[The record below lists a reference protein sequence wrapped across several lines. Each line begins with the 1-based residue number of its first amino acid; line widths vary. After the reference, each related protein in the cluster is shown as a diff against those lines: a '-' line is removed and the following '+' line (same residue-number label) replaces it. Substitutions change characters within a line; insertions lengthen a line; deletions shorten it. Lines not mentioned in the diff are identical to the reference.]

1 MNLRKYFSIH
11 PSLLFALFLVSISPA
26 VGIVFGDD
34 NADRITLSEAVGMA
48 VENSHTLAIAEEST
62 NAAYE
67 GYRISKSAGYPQLV
81 FATEPIYGL
90 GVRRDYDFDA
100 FGDADFAAPGGF
112 SLPKRTSVTHSFSA
126 GLEFSQLLPTGGS
139 AVFGIGDTLDYRI
152 VLEEDDLEGYKQL
165 SQRPELSVLIEQP
178 VFVGGRFIDG
188 KLNHASRRV
197 AEIGWEKSRQNEK
210 SFKNREIL
218 TTVQLYFRLL
228 ALEKNIVFLEK
239 RLELAEDQL
248 AQTRIDFEQG
258 RASSNQILGLEVSAN
273 RQEEAILDARLAKV
287 RTERDLARILGVD
300 DLSEFELIDGLSR
313 LKEKVDEV
321 LSELN
326 LEPVPNTQT
335 EGGIQNPELAIKRL
349 EVEKAKWESRLNAR
363 DGAPTVGLNF
373 SLSPRYPDDRENSDL
388 IKNSLTDFFEEG
400 SGVDLAFGV
409 NLRIP
414 VTDGGK
420 KNAQRKADASAEAI
434 ARMDLN
440 AAVDDLQDRMKYT
453 KERDRLLIERLSLL
467 VLDRK
472 YQQNRLEREEDLA
485 ASKTTTKI
493 SVEKIRLEY
502 TAAKDNLWQTEAD
515 LVLNRLDLLNLYGYP
530 LEGLF

>member
-1 MNLRKYFSIH
+1 MNLRKYFSIQ
-11 PSLLFALFLVSISPA
+11 PSLLFAVFLIFITPAGGKVFSDDNGSLLTLTKA
-26 VGIVFGDD
+26 VG
-34 NADRITLSEAVGMA
+34 LA

-67 GYRISKSAGYPQLV
+67 GYRIAKSAGYPQLV
-81 FATEPIYGL
+81 FATEPVYGL

-112 SLPKRTSVTHSFSA
+112 SLPQRTSVTHSFSA

-139 AVFGIGDTLDYRI
+139 AVLGVGDTLDYRI
-152 VLEEDDLEGYKQL
+152 VLEEDDLDGYKQF

-210 SFKNREIL
+210 SLKNREIL
-218 TTVQLYFRLL
+218 TTVQLYLRLL
-228 ALEKNIVFLEK
+228 ALEKNIAFLEE
-239 RLELAEDQL
+239 RLRLAEDQL
-248 AQTRIDFEQG
+248 AQVRIDFEQG

-273 RQEEAILDARLAKV
+273 RQEEAILDARLAQV
-287 RTERDLARILGVD
+287 QAQRDLARILGVD
-300 DLSEFELIDGLSR
+300 DLSEFQLIDGLSG

-321 LSELN
+321 LKELSPEHE
-326 LEPVPNTQT
+326 LDTQNG
-335 EGGIQNPELAIKRL
+335 EGIQNPELAVKRL
-349 EVEKAKWESRLNAR
+349 EAEKAKWEARLNAR
-363 DGAPTVGLNF
+363 EGAPTVGLNF
-373 SLSPRYPDDRENSDL
+373 SLSPRYPDEQENSDL
-388 IKNSLTDFFEEG
+388 IKNSFTDFFEEG

-414 VTDGGK
+414 VTDGGRK
-420 KNAQRKADASAEAI
+420 DAQRKADASAQAV

-467 VLDRK
+467 ILDRQ
-472 YQQNRLEREEDLA
+472 YQQNRLEREENLA
-485 ASKTTTKI
+485 ESQTVTKL

-502 TAAKDNLWQTEAD
+502 TAALDNLWQTEAD

-530 LEGLF
+530 LEGIF

>member
-34 NADRITLSEAVGMA
+34 NAGRITLSEAVGMA

-273 RQEEAILDARLAKV
+273 RQEEAILDVRLAKV
-287 RTERDLARILGVD
+287 RTERDLARILGVG
-300 DLSEFELIDGLSR
+300 DLSKFELNDGLPG

-321 LSELN
+321 LNELDQRTEEN
-326 LEPVPNTQT
+326 L
-335 EGGIQNPELAIKRL
+335 GAKNPELAAKRL

-363 DGAPTVGLNF
+363 EGAPTVGLNF
-373 SLSPRYPDDRENSDL
+373 SLSPRYPDERENPDL
-388 IKNSLTDFFEEG
+388 IKNSFTDFFEEG
-400 SGVDLAFGV
+400 SGINLAFGV

-414 VTDGGK
+414 VTDGGRK
-420 KNAQRKADASAEAI
+420 DARKNADASARTI

-440 AAVDDLQDRMKYT
+440 AAADNLRDRMKYT

-467 VLDRK
+467 ILDRE
-472 YQQNRLEREEDLA
+472 YQQNRLEREQNLA
-485 ASKTTTKI
+485 ASRTVTELT
-493 SVEKIRLEY
+493 VEKIRLEY

-515 LVLNRLDLLNLYGYP
+515 LLLNRLDLLNLYGYP